1 MFFLPFQHPGEQR
14 QIIPQ
19 MPSQEKI
26 LTNEFSCGISHS
38 LHGIPMM
45 QKITH
50 PVGGSFRSV
59 DEKDDSRRVDLEYHT
74 RSHFSDRLNL
84 PMLDT

>member
-19 MPSQEKI
+19 MPGREKM
-26 LTNEFSCGISHS
+26 LPKEFSCGISHS
-38 LHGIPMM
+38 LRGIQKAQKMAHPM
-45 QKITH
+45 
-50 PVGGSFRSV
+50 GGSFRSV

-74 RSHFSDRLNL
+74 RSHFSDRLNV